1 MSLAIRLA
9 LHGCANRPFYHIV
22 VMQTHRARNS
32 RAIEQLGT
40 FDPMPNKHDEKL
52 VALNFDR
59 LKFWIAHGAELT
71 QPVGKLLGLSG
82 YLPIHPMTY
91 ITAKRNRERAAAE
104 LAQKETQSTETSS
117 DDNS

>member
-1 MSLAIRLA
+1 
-9 LHGCANRPFYHIV
+9 
-22 VMQTHRARNS
+22 MQTHRARNS

-71 QPVGKLLGLSG
+71 QPVGKLLGMYYTAVCYELQPAPAKVFNCKNME
-82 YLPIHPMTY
+82 YNFVPFLIPQITCEHPFY
-91 ITAKRNRERAAAE
+91 
-104 LAQKETQSTETSS
+104 
-117 DDNS
+117 